1 MDKGMIETSRLII
14 RPLVRT
20 DAGTEYAEWLNDPEV
35 NRYLEARFEHHSC
48 ESIAETIDG
57 WNADSSVHPF
67 AIINRSTGELIGT
80 IKLGPVDQRHQT
92 AEVALMIGCKDHWGT
107 GLGSEAIGGVA
118 RYAVDRLGIEK
129 LTAGAYAENVGSV
142 RAFERAGFRREG
154 RLRSQAVVDAEG
166 HRDDVIRLGAT
177 RCEIISPE

>member
-1 MDKGMIETSRLII
+1 MEGEVIETSRLII
-14 RPLVRT
+14 RSLSPT
-20 DAGTEYAEWLNDPEV
+20 DASDEYAGWLNDPEV
-35 NRYLEARFEHHSC
+35 NRFLEARYEHHSVASVAATI
-48 ESIAETIDG
+48 ES
-57 WNADSSVHPF
+57 WNEDPAIHAF
-67 AIINRSTGELIGT
+67 AITTSPSGVVIGT
-80 IKLGPVDQRHQT
+80 IKLGPVDPRHRT
-92 AEVALMIGCKDHWGT
+92 AEVALMIGRKDRWGT

-154 RLRSQAVVDAEG
+154 RLRSQAVVDAAG

-177 RCEIISPE
+177 GSEIAPE